1 MPVKGHVMEIFAIPI
16 EDKFIIYRPLAR
28 LAFVGNQA
36 MANLALRLADQ
47 QSPADISAPEEVK
60 TFWDSIGFLKPDSP
74 PPPAPNPVY
83 HPSTA
88 VLLLTS
94 RCNLRC
100 AYCYA
105 NGGEEPAQDLS
116 LELAQIAIDYA
127 CQSAIEQGQT
137 HFELTFH
144 GGGEPIQAWS
154 ILQKATHYARSKQL
168 PCRVSLVSNGIWSA
182 RQRDWI
188 LNNLD
193 SLSISFDGRP
203 VTQNRQRPFTNG
215 RGSAQTVMRTIAA
228 LDKAKFRYGVRMT
241 ATAPWRKQLPE
252 DVAFICRE
260 TGCQAIQVEPA
271 FNARRGEHQ
280 GPGRADSDAFIEA
293 FMEAFEIAK
302 LAGRQLIYSGARPWL
317 LTRTFC
323 TAPYGALIVNPT
335 GRLVTCYEVA
345 SDSHTLSQMSTVGRI
360 SDDQVVIDH
369 PARNKFLT
377 YLAEKQTT
385 CRDCF
390 CYWHCAGDCYPRA
403 ISAGGPSETNR
414 RCFINQQIT
423 ARLLLWYIM
432 AGNGV
437 WRGQGLHPQETQL
450 LRAF

>member
-1 MPVKGHVMEIFAIPI
+1 MEIFVIPV
-16 EDKFIIYRPLAR
+16 EDKFILYRPLAR

-36 MANLALRLADQ
+36 MANLTLRLADQ
-47 QSPADISAPEEVK
+47 KSAADVAAPQEVK
-60 TFWDSIGFLKPDSP
+60 TFWETINFLRPDPAP
-74 PPPAPNPVY
+74 PQAPNPIY
-83 HPSTA
+83 RPAAA

-105 NGGEEPAQDLS
+105 NGGQEPAQDLS
-116 LELAQIAIDYA
+116 FDLAQTAIDYV
-127 CQSAIEQGQT
+127 CQSATEQDQS

-154 ILQKATHYARSKQL
+154 TLQKATHYARGKQL
-168 PCRVSLVSNGIWSA
+168 ACRVSLVSNGVWSA
-182 RQRDWI
+182 RQRSWVID
-188 LNNLD
+188 NLD

-203 VTQNRQRPFTNG
+203 ITQNRQRPFANG
-215 RGSAQTVMRTIAA
+215 RGSARTVMRTITA
-228 LDKAKFRYGVRMT
+228 LDKAEFHYGIRMT
-241 ATAPWRKQLPE
+241 ATAPWRKHLPE

-260 TGCQAIQVEPA
+260 TGCRAIQVEPA
-271 FNARRGEHQ
+271 FNTRRGEHQ
-280 GPGRADSDAFIEA
+280 GPSRVDSEAFVEA

-317 LTRTFC
+317 LTGAFC
-323 TAPYGALIVNPT
+323 TAPYGALIVNPA

-360 SDDQVVIDH
+360 SDGQVIIDQ
-369 PARNKFLT
+369 PARNKFLA
-377 YLAEKQTT
+377 YLTEKQAT
-385 CRDCF
+385 CRGCF

-403 ISAGGPSETNR
+403 ISAGGPSEANR

-450 LRAF
+450 LRSF